1 MSGKSAR
8 TRSRAK
14 QRKRHQHR
22 EPGRQAVDLVVVM
35 ELDGVS
41 DPIHAQN
48 LLSHMGLPPTPVLA
62 AGNRPALA
70 VLRSPRAV
78 DDCVFVADGERML
91 GVLHGTDCALST
103 YVRNQLGTPL
113 PKVFEGKCARRTAG
127 GVFRVV
133 DISEL
138 GQMK

>member
-1 MSGKSAR
+1 
-8 TRSRAK
+8 
-14 QRKRHQHR
+14 
-22 EPGRQAVDLVVVM
+22 LVVVM
-35 ELDGVS
+35 ELEGVS
-41 DPIHAQN
+41 DPARAQS
-48 LLSHMGLPPTPVLA
+48 LLSYLGLPPTPVLA
-62 AGNRPALA
+62 AEDRPALA

-113 PKVFEGKCARRTAG
+113 PKVFEGKCARRAAG
-127 GVFRVV
+127 GVFRVME
-133 DISEL
+133 ISEL